1 MLLGSQ
7 NYMGSLLPV
16 GFDWEIKLSVEW
28 PMASPGDRGRTLGFT
43 GKGTDEGEESPLL
56 GKKEDTG
63 LRAVEDR
70 VTIM

>member
-1 MLLGSQ
+1 
-7 NYMGSLLPV
+7 
-16 GFDWEIKLSVEW
+16 
-28 PMASPGDRGRTLGFT
+28 MASPGDRGRTLGFT

>member
-28 PMASPGDRGRTLGFT
+28 PMASPGT
-43 GKGTDEGEESPLL
+43 EA
-56 GKKEDTG
+56 G
-63 LRAVEDR
+63 L
-70 VTIM
+70 